1 MRKLLV
7 CLFLLAPAVALA
19 DSVTPRTADLDS
31 GSGSVPT
38 EIQGIAIPGS
48 GGPVA
53 VGPNDPLPVAIE
65 YDANNVIASFYEA
78 VTTGRGTYQPTLG
91 GSAPYSKCTARNM
104 GTSNPVCIKAKTGL
118 TRGVIVSA
126 RAAATSP
133 PDAVSFRN
141 VSTLQIDTS
150 TSGCSGG
157 TTVEITCEQ

>member
-1 MRKLLV
+1 MRKFLV
-7 CLFLLAPAVALA
+7 CLVLLAPTVALA
-19 DSVTPRTADLDS
+19 VTPREADLDS

-38 EIQGIAIPGS
+38 EVKGIAIPGS

-65 YDANNVIASFYEA
+65 YDASNVIASFYEA
-78 VTTGRGTYQPTLG
+78 VTTGRGTYRPTLG

-126 RAAATSP
+126 RSGATSP

-141 VSTLQIDTS
+141 VSTLEIDTS